1 MVLFRFA
8 LRKCV
13 VALLTKISML
23 FLFVPS
29 VVFASD
35 NPFDVMGI
43 QQQLDGDE
51 DIVAWFQGVLQSEYF
66 PLILG
71 AVGLMILVSSGLH
84 IHHGIKKARDEGAQV
99 ALTDFTSSLI
109 AAIVGIALIGLG
121 FTINGNWS
129 L

>member
-1 MVLFRFA
+1 MMVFFRFA
-8 LRKCV
+8 FKKRVL
-13 VALLTKISML
+13 ALLTKISML
-23 FLFVPS
+23 CLFVPS
-29 VVFASD
+29 VVVASD

-43 QQQLDGDE
+43 QEDLGDQ

-99 ALTDFTSSLI
+99 ALTDFSSSLI
-109 AAIVGIALIGLG
+109 AAIIGIALIGLG

>member
-1 MVLFRFA
+1 MAFSNQIKGW
-8 LRKCV
+8 LRDCKKI
-13 VALLTKISML
+13 VALIL
-23 FLFVPS
+23 FFPS
-29 VVFASD
+29 VLFASD

-43 QQQLDGDE
+43 QEDLGDQ
-51 DIVAWFQGVLQSEYF
+51 DIVAWFQGILQSEYF